1 MNIWRTN
8 DFQRVHLITAQIS
21 LTVLWKKSK
30 WYLFVEQSV
39 LWLSRLTIIA
49 CGLYLLRVT
58 LVTLIIFSEAFI
70 LPVDNDLQMRCPRTM
85 APLID
90 KWSEKQLRDLQAPVQ
105 MDSLSC
111 QPNQVWLC
119 FPVYQLHSSKMSST
133 SVTPFHNKHMSNLI
147 VL

>member
-1 MNIWRTN
+1 MNSWRTN

-58 LVTLIIFSEAFI
+58 LVTLIMFSEAFI

-90 KWSEKQLRDLQAPVQ
+90 KWSEKQLETYRL
-105 MDSLSC
+105 LYKWI
-111 QPNQVWLC
+111 VWA
-119 FPVYQLHSSKMSST
+119 V
-133 SVTPFHNKHMSNLI
+133 NLI
-147 VL
+147 RYDCAFLCTSCTPQKCPPHLSPLSTISTCQTL